1 MNSSIKYLQDC
12 KDSNTGNLSTSESVI
27 MKSNDNQS
35 NIGNENLSSQITFDN
50 HEEIKERN
58 NMLLP
63 NQHSNEL
70 NQSVGSPQPDYQNP
84 TDFIDSDDSNSSE
97 INSEDA
103 PEPNDDV
110 MNQSIL
116 IEHLNYLICG
126 TNSDSKLNDNTL
138 NANSEEIN
146 RWSKNILEHNR
157 NRRNC
162 SQNKDS
168 QRF

>member
-1 MNSSIKYLQDC
+1 MP
-12 KDSNTGNLSTSESVI
+12 
-27 MKSNDNQS
+27 
-35 NIGNENLSSQITFDN
+35 
-50 HEEIKERN
+50 
-58 NMLLP
+58 LP

-70 NQSVGSPQPDYQNP
+70 NQSVGSPQPDYENP

-116 IEHLNYLICG
+116 IEHLNYLTYG